1 MNGRFGGRF
10 SFWSF
15 TLCVLL
21 PAMNRLLL
29 FFLIVVSA
37 KAGAQFDGKSNVMER
52 NNPDTVWIITGKRE
66 LGPAYRKF
74 KLDFSLD
81 ARQTLIG
88 AQRSRIGGFRL
99 GLEVRRVHR
108 IGIGLYGLGD
118 GVELNSLTQIDSTI
132 SWAKIR
138 MSYRSLYYE
147 RVMYFSR
154 RLEWSLTCH
163 YGRARITGDVR
174 RSGSDF
180 TEALPEQRPRV
191 FEFSTLGY
199 YNLNYWCSIGA
210 GVGYRYILFT
220 SPEIREVYEAPVGL
234 LRVRIKVGKLI
245 KSIWDKD
252 TKNLY

>member
-1 MNGRFGGRF
+1 MVTSVANFIYRSNTCEYFCSPMKF
-10 SFWSF
+10 VL
-15 TLCVLL
+15 TLVFCILTL
-21 PAMNRLLL
+21 H
-29 FFLIVVSA
+29 SE
-37 KAGAQFDGKSNVMER
+37 AQYFANLQSTREI
-52 NNPDTVWIITGKRE
+52 NPDTVWIITGKRE
-66 LGPAYRKF
+66 LGPSYRKF

-99 GLEVRRVHR
+99 GFEVRRVHR

-118 GVELNSLTQIDSTI
+118 GVELNSLTEIDSSIT
-132 SWAKIR
+132 WAKIR
-138 MSYRSLYYE
+138 MSYRSIYYE

-154 RLEWSLTCH
+154 KLEWSLTCH
-163 YGRARITGDVR
+163 YGRASITGDIK

-180 TEALPEQRPRV
+180 PEALPEQRPRV
-191 FEFSTLGY
+191 LEFSTLGY

-210 GVGYRYILFT
+210 GVGYRYMLFT
-220 SPEIREVYEAPVGL
+220 SSEIRDVYEAPVGL
-234 LRVRIKVGKLI
+234 LRVRMKVGKLI